1 MTGAV
6 GDPYAGTFL
15 VVVVV
20 AMICSVARVAA
31 DSPCTL
37 LFNEMCEA
45 TAVLCFLIGI
55 AFAYSFIAELGPF
68 LVRGR
73 LPYTFAIK
81 DDHDQQNAKKQ
92 S

>member
-15 VVVVV
+15 MLIIV
-20 AMICSVARVAA
+20 AMMCSVARVAA

-37 LFNEMCEA
+37 LFDEMCEA

-55 AFAYSFIAELGPF
+55 AFAYSFITELGPF

-73 LPYTFAIK
+73 LPYTFAVTTGQ
-81 DDHDQQNAKKQ
+81 DRENTKKQ